1 MKKNPLLIIASMIA
15 ILFMGCHPAAQKKAG
30 EQPEITGT
38 FYLPAEVITVE
49 QDLATLRVQKPTLF
63 KGEAKLSLQLAQ
75 GIIENSYLL
84 EGKET
89 LLNQS
94 RVSVMRVMGNDVSL
108 KILEKGHSFRP
119 GEKVKIF
126 LEKKVVA
133 IRDFEV
139 ILGRNV
145 EVAKYVQE
153 DITTAL
159 VNSGHFNVVERLKL
173 QSVLEELKLSQTG
186 LIDENSAK
194 QVGRL
199 LGAGILLTGTLAAV
213 GGEEWNANI
222 RLINTETGLITA
234 AFNRK
239 GSIELKPESF
249 RETKNIDGS
258 FEREISDMAGW
269 VMGKKISREIGK
281 DGYQKIYIDE
291 KQGAKGT
298 KKSLAMDFKLGSER
312 IAPFAGHGIQ
322 AGIRNQLKRD
332 LSRYSGVKFFMK
344 ASRDLTIMFVL
355 NDIQKDTNQEESW
368 FGNISVTQDWK
379 EMQIPFNS
387 LIIRKGKAK
396 RLGTDQILDLRN
408 IERMNWVVHEM
419 SVPPGTE
426 GTIWLDEVSFY

>member
-1 MKKNPLLIIASMIA
+1 MGRNPFVMIASMIA
-15 ILFMGCHPAAQKKAG
+15 ILIMGCHPAAQKKAG
-30 EQPEITGT
+30 ETPEIKGT

-49 QDLATLRVQKPTLF
+49 QDVATIRVQKPSLF
-63 KGEAKLSLQLAQ
+63 KGDAKLVLQLAQ

-94 RVSVMRVMGNDVSL
+94 RVSVTRVMGNDVSL
-108 KILEKGHSFRP
+108 KILGKSHSFRP
-119 GEKVKIF
+119 GERVKIF

-139 ILGRNV
+139 ILGKNV

-153 DITTAL
+153 DITSAL

-173 QSVLEELKLSQTG
+173 QSILEELKLSQTG

-194 QVGRL
+194 QVGKL
-199 LGAGILLTGTLAAV
+199 LGADIILTGTLAAI

-234 AFNRK
+234 AFNKK
-239 GSIELKPESF
+239 GPLELKPESF
-249 RETKNIDGS
+249 RETRNIDGG
-258 FEREISDMAGW
+258 FEQEISDMAGW
-269 VMGKKISREIGK
+269 LMGTRSNRETGK
-281 DGYQKIYIDE
+281 EGYQKIYIDE

-312 IAPFAGHGIQ
+312 VAPFTGHGIQ

-332 LSRYSGVKFFMK
+332 LSRYSGVKFFIK
-344 ASRDLTIMFVL
+344 ASQDLTIMFVL
-355 NDIQKDTNQEESW
+355 NDIQKETDKEESW

-387 LIIRKGKAK
+387 LVIRKGKAK
-396 RLGTDQILDLRN
+396 RHGTDQILDLKN
-408 IERMNWVVHEM
+408 IERINWVVHEM